1 MNTSKNPGKPV
12 KVQKIHKVIYT
23 EILSPSLIALAVLTF
38 IIFTREFGRLAE
50 MLIRKSADTLTVVQV
65 ILSLLPAVL
74 IFTVPFSFLIGTL
87 IGFSRLSDDS
97 EIIAMRASGISIYQM
112 LWPVLKA
119 GTGVAIATLFLTT
132 VLLPHGNWTL
142 GQIRQQVGLRPVQ
155 SEIKPR
161 VFNEDLPEIL
171 LYVEDRDLQSSAWKG
186 VFLSDAGS
194 DGQRR
199 IILATQAYPLFNDD
213 ASRLQLHFEEGS
225 IYTVNPDIP
234 EKDSLTRFQTLD
246 VPVSL
251 PTAEQVE
258 TRPKR
263 PKDKSMRELWGD
275 LPGPD
280 AEIQRRSLIE
290 LNRRVALPLSA
301 LIFSL
306 LGVSFGVHTP
316 RGVRGYG
323 FIVGM
328 VIAFTYYILFASG
341 SRLAV
346 TKTLSIVEGVWGA
359 NLLMAVIALLTLR
372 YSQRGSRWVQFLLDN
387 RLVCFLTDRLQKLT
401 EAIRLSFRDLVD
413 HFRGYLV
420 SLRRVQLQWA
430 RVIDLYV
437 IRIFLLYFLLT
448 LSVCVSL
455 FYLFTFFELIDDF
468 FENNISH
475 ILLIDYFFYLLPHIL
490 MLLVPISVLIA
501 TLVTFGLLDKTNQI
515 IALKA
520 CGVSIYRIVMPVL
533 AVAALVSSCTFIVQE
548 YVLPYANQ
556 RQDVLRN
563 IIKGRPVQTSYQLGR
578 SWIFGQEN
586 RLYNYNNFDSDRDV
600 FAEISIYQLDI
611 QANQIFQHIYARTA
625 AWNSASRS
633 WKLYNGW
640 ERNFTPNGVNFSTFE
655 ETAAPMTEEPVYF
668 EEEVKES
675 SKMTYLELQDYI
687 QGLQQGGFE
696 VDHLKTDLYKKFS
709 FPVVSFIM
717 SILGV
722 PFSLTIG
729 RRGALHGIAIGV
741 FLGIVY
747 WGAFGVFGILGTNGL
762 LSPVLAAWGPN
773 LLFGAGGLLFL
784 LGVRT

>member
-1 MNTSKNPGKPV
+1 MT
-12 KVQKIHKVIYT
+12 VQRIHKVIYA
-23 EILSPSLIALAVLTF
+23 EILSPSLIALTVLTF
-38 IIFTREFGRLAE
+38 IVFTREFGRLAE
-50 MLIRKSADTLTVVQV
+50 MLIRKSADTLTVIQV
-65 ILSLLPAVL
+65 VLSLLPAVL

-119 GTGVAIATLFLTT
+119 GAGVALVTLFLTT

-142 GQIRQQVGLRPVQ
+142 GQIRHQVGLRPVQ
-155 SEIKPR
+155 SGIKPR
-161 VFNEDLPEIL
+161 VFNEDFPEIL
-171 LYVEDRDLQSSAWKG
+171 LYVEDRELQNSAWNG
-186 VFLSDAGS
+186 VFLSDSSS

-199 IILATQAYPLFNDD
+199 IILASQAYPIFSED
-213 ASRLQLHFEEGS
+213 ASRLQLHFKEGS
-225 IYTVNPDIP
+225 IYTFNPDTP
-234 EKDSLTRFQTLD
+234 EIDSLTRFQTLD
-246 VPVSL
+246 VPVTL
-251 PTAEQVE
+251 PATEQVE
-258 TRPKR
+258 TGPKR

-275 LPGPD
+275 LQERD
-280 AEIQRRSLIE
+280 AEVHRRSLIE

-301 LIFSL
+301 LIFSI
-306 LGVSFGVHTP
+306 LGVSLGVHTP

-323 FIVGM
+323 FVVGM
-328 VIAFTYYILFASG
+328 TIAFTYYILFASG

-372 YSQRGSRWVQFLLDN
+372 FSQADSRWLQFLLDN
-387 RLVCFLTDRLQKLT
+387 RLANSLSDRAQ
-401 EAIRLSFRDLVD
+401 RLAKAGGSLFRDLVGR
-413 HFRGYLV
+413 FRGWLV
-420 SLRRVQLQWA
+420 SLRRVRLGLA

-437 IRIFLLYFLLT
+437 VRIFLLYFMLT

-468 FENNISH
+468 FENNIAP
-475 ILLIDYFFYLLPHIL
+475 ILLLDYFFYLLPHIL

-520 CGVSIYRIVMPVL
+520 CGISIYRIVMPVL
-533 AVAALVSSCTFIVQE
+533 VMALLVSAFTFIVQE

-556 RQDVLRN
+556 RQDNLRN
-563 IIKGRPVQTSYQLGR
+563 IIKGRPVQTYYQLGR

-586 RLYNYNNFDSDRDV
+586 RLYHYNYFDSGRDV
-600 FAEISIYQLDI
+600 FAEISIYRLDI

-633 WKLYNGW
+633 WTLYDGW
-640 ERNFTPNGVNFSTFE
+640 ERNFTKNGVEFSTFE
-655 ETAAPMTEEPVYF
+655 ETSSPMTEEPAYF

-722 PFSLTIG
+722 PFALTIG

-741 FLGIVY
+741 FLGIIY
-747 WGAFGVFGILGTNGL
+747 WGAFGVFGIFGTNGL

-773 LLFGAGGLLFL
+773 ILFGAGSFL
-784 LGVRT
+784 LLLRVRT